1 MIDLDEHLFIS
12 LGGPAPSSG
21 ARLKPVWLAITG
33 NRDELGLQLGDQG
46 PGSPAAEGGRPAIGL
61 IRNGDRVFGGRVSFG
76 QGGGASV
83 RTSLPMPHA
92 GRPAPTASGWARSRR
107 LPYIMRGSTS
117 PPATASRATT
127 ALSCFL
133 TRVGPRC
140 TRSGRRGA
148 GAGHSGR
155 TPERQAMLLFR
166 SRGFVGVE
174 RPAGKPKG
182 PAGPTAHRAASP
194 RFAAPPMAIITGAD
208 PNKSY
213 TRPKGLP

>member
-92 GRPAPTASGWARSRR
+92 GRPAPTAS
-107 LPYIMRGSTS
+107 
-117 PPATASRATT
+117 
-127 ALSCFL
+127 
-133 TRVGPRC
+133 
-140 TRSGRRGA
+140 
-148 GAGHSGR
+148 
-155 TPERQAMLLFR
+155 
-166 SRGFVGVE
+166 
-174 RPAGKPKG
+174 
-182 PAGPTAHRAASP
+182 P
-194 RFAAPPMAIITGAD
+194 RFAAPPMAIIAGAD
-208 PNKSY
+208 PNRSY
-213 TRPKGLP
+213 TRPQRTAVASRHRRRHRRSDVRHMSHTRDNAALATG